1 MSTFVDEANIEVV
14 AGKGGRG
21 ASSFRREKYVP
32 NGGPDGGDG
41 GHGGDVVLKSS
52 TSESTLYAFRRKH
65 RFVAKVGGD
74 GSGGK
79 RSGKHGKDTVITV
92 PPGTIVR
99 CDGEVL
105 ADLTRDGDEV
115 IAARGGRGGRGNARF
130 ASSTHQAPRHAE
142 LGDPGETRVLE
153 LELRLIADVGLVGLP
168 NAGKSS
174 LLAAW
179 TRANPKVGAYPFT
192 TLSPNLGVAEVG
204 EGKTMVVADV
214 PGLIEGAHE
223 GVGLGTEFL
232 RHVERTRVLVH
243 VVDASGGESDARA
256 AIKTIQ
262 HELGEFD
269 AGLLERDTILVFN
282 KIDVPE
288 GRICAELLLPQY
300 EHALAISAVTGENC
314 QAALAAA
321 AKMVFAQRSEVE
333 TVVPVT
339 EAHRLYKFESDVRAP
354 VVTRDASGFHVHA
367 PGIEKTVRRTDVE
380 NEESLSR
387 LMRAFRKSGVDTALR
402 AAGCEDGDTVFI
414 GAVEFT
420 YFNDMAISD
429 G

>member
-1 MSTFVDEANIEVV
+1 MSTFVDEANIEVT

-41 GHGGDVVLKSS
+41 GRGGDVVLKAS

-65 RFVAKVGGD
+65 RFLAKVGGD

-79 RSGKHGKDTVITV
+79 RSGKHGGDTVITV

-105 ADLTRDGDEV
+105 ADLTRDGDKV
-115 IAARGGRGGRGNARF
+115 VAARGGRGGRGNARF

-174 LLAAW
+174 LLGAW

-204 EGKTMVVADV
+204 EGRTMVVADV

-232 RHVERTRVLVH
+232 RHIERTRVLVH
-243 VVDASGGESDARA
+243 VVDASLGESEVRTAVE
-256 AIKTIQ
+256 TIR

-288 GRICAELLLPQY
+288 GRRCAELLLTEY
-300 EHALAISAVTGENC
+300 EHALAISAATGENC
-314 QAALAAA
+314 QAALTAA
-321 AKMVFAQRSEVE
+321 AKVVFARRPQADAVA
-333 TVVPVT
+333 PVI
-339 EAHRLYKFESDVRAP
+339 ESHHLYKFYGDDQAP
-354 VVTRDASGFHVHA
+354 VINRDASGFHIRA
-367 PGIEKTVRRTDVE
+367 PRIEKVVRRTDVE
-380 NEESLSR
+380 NEESLGR
-387 LMRAFRKSGVDTALR
+387 LMRIFRKSGVDAALR

-414 GAVEFT
+414 GPVEFT
-420 YFNDMAISD
+420 YFNDMAAAD